1 VSIVLPVFYWFP
13 LTGLTQVL
21 EQAFGDA
28 GWSWEL
34 TRHDFTAGY
43 LLNLMVSIQVLA
55 VGQGLVFHHES
66 RARALRASRLEADL
80 ARAELHLL
88 RTQLEPHFLFNT
100 LNAVATL
107 VHGNPDAAEHM
118 IVLLSDLLR
127 RALRDRDE
135 HEVPLAEELAFLDRY
150 LEIEQVRFRDRLV
163 VERQIQPDS
172 LDAMVPPLLLHPLVE
187 NAIRHGVARR
197 VHGGRLG
204 IRARRE
210 HDRLEL
216 RIWDDGPGGAVT
228 EGRRSLAP
236 GEAHAGSGIGLANTR
251 ARLERLYGGDQ
262 RLELQSGPA
271 GGVQVSLSLPFRTQ
285 APVSPT
291 EGERACAP

>member
-1 VSIVLPVFYWFP
+1 VSRDTRPGSDWPSRPLASGRVWLGSLAFWTSLAAFTATVRYAYYFERQHIAWRHSLAYSLVAALLWAVLTPVLMAFGTQFRLDRETFPRLPLHLAVSIVLPVFYWFP

-21 EQAFGDA
+21 GQGFGDA
-28 GWSWEL
+28 GWKWEL

-55 VGQGLVFHHES
+55 VGQGLLFHHES
-66 RARALRASRLEADL
+66 CARALRASRLEADL

-107 VHGNPDAAEHM
+107 VHGNPDAAERM

-150 LEIEQVRFRDRLV
+150 MR
-163 VERQIQPDS
+163 PTS
-172 LDAMVPPLLLHPLVE
+172 L
-187 NAIRHGVARR
+187 
-197 VHGGRLG
+197 
-204 IRARRE
+204 
-210 HDRLEL
+210 
-216 RIWDDGPGGAVT
+216 
-228 EGRRSLAP
+228 
-236 GEAHAGSGIGLANTR
+236 
-251 ARLERLYGGDQ
+251 
-262 RLELQSGPA
+262 
-271 GGVQVSLSLPFRTQ
+271 
-285 APVSPT
+285 
-291 EGERACAP
+291 